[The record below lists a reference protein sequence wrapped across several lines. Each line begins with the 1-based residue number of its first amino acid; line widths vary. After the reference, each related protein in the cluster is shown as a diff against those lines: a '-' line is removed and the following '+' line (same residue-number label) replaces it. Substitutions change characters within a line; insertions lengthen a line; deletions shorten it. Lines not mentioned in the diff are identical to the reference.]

1 MPRRILSVDALYFW
15 LCYEVGI
22 CVSVVA
28 RVLKTMELSSVN
40 NGEGRQANIKRKSG

>member
-1 MPRRILSVDALYFW
+1 MARRVLSVDALYFW

-28 RVLKTMELSSVN
+28 RVLIRMELSSVSK
-40 NGEGRQANIKRKSG
+40 GEGRQAKH